1 MINVISTNKKAID
14 EATIPKIDTAL
25 QKLFDWLSDLDL
37 ISIIIEQTNTP
48 ITDVQAQ
55 RPLIIVIGIKT
66 ELKTIMLLVEVLI
79 IIKTIARINETN
91 ISPEKTMFD
100 IKRFFFIYIYIYITL
115 MIIFQD

>member
-48 ITDVQAQ
+48 ITDVQTQ

-66 ELKTIMLLVEVLI
+66 ELKTIMSLVEVSKVVLI
-79 IIKTIARINETN
+79 IIKTIARISVVSMYDAPSLWYGVNN
-91 ISPEKTMFD
+91 V
-100 IKRFFFIYIYIYITL
+100 
-115 MIIFQD
+115 QC